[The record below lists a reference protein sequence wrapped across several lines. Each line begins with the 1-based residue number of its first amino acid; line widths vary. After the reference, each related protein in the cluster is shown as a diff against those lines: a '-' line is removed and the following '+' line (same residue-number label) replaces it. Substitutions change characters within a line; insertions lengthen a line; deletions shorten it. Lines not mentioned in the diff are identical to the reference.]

1 MKTLAVVC
9 ISLTSLGLLVLLD
22 GAQGFCFPGTDIDKG
37 NHGGHCMADS
47 SGVGKKK
54 RLTEYCEA
62 TKLIKVKSVAKEKKV
77 FCFLFKIHNTDYLR
91 MNDFQW
97 IFHIFPF

>member
-47 SGVGKKK
+47 SGVGEKK
-54 RLTEYCEA
+54 RLTEHCE
-62 TKLIKVKSVAKEKKV
+62 TKKLIKVNSVAKEKKV
-77 FCFLFKIHNTDYLR
+77 FCFLLKYTISLTTSGFFGRLSGP
-91 MNDFQW
+91 QGS
-97 IFHIFPF
+97 